1 MLIRHDIAPE
11 KYLADEID
19 YPAIFPLFN
28 NGKMKEGVATLINSK
43 WAVTAAH
50 CAVDLYKKDF
60 ENHPF
65 LVQIGSRENIIV
77 KAIVPEQVG
86 SAKPIRDGAGKVKK
100 VKVTLR
106 DLSYD
111 IALLKLKNEVKHIPP
126 ISLYQHE
133 DEVGKSILM
142 LGWGDLGT
150 GDKGIPRFKL
160 VNDGKFRLA
169 TNKITETDGNYLFF
183 EFDNPNSKDA
193 LPLEGVNGPGDS
205 GGPALVNTGGEI
217 QLIGV
222 SSGGRYKNI
231 FRNLF
236 SRKGCYE
243 WQEYYIRI
251 SKMYAW
257 INQVIS
263 EDSGVA

>member
-11 KYLADEID
+11 NYLADETD

-100 VKVTLR
+100 VKVTVR
-106 DLSYD
+106 DLSYST
-111 IALLKLKNEVKHIPP
+111 LL
-126 ISLYQHE
+126 
-133 DEVGKSILM
+133 
-142 LGWGDLGT
+142 
-150 GDKGIPRFKL
+150 
-160 VNDGKFRLA
+160 ND
-169 TNKITETDGNYLFF
+169 
-183 EFDNPNSKDA
+183 
-193 LPLEGVNGPGDS
+193 
-205 GGPALVNTGGEI
+205 
-217 QLIGV
+217 
-222 SSGGRYKNI
+222 
-231 FRNLF
+231 
-236 SRKGCYE
+236 
-243 WQEYYIRI
+243 
-251 SKMYAW
+251 
-257 INQVIS
+257 
-263 EDSGVA
+263 